1 MSKTQQTAE
10 KAPWH
15 LWVVSVLAMLW
26 CSMGVIDFL
35 MTQTRNEAY
44 MSNFTPQQI
53 EFFYSLPPW
62 VLLAW
67 AVAVWGGVLGAVLLI
82 LRRRFAVQV
91 FLVSFIAMV
100 LSTFHNYLLSDG
112 MKVMGDPF
120 SLIFSAAIFLIALA
134 LFVCAHVMYKRGVLV

>member
-1 MSKTQQTAE
+1 M
-10 KAPWH
+10 
-15 LWVVSVLAMLW
+15 AMLW

-35 MTQTRNEAY
+35 MTQTRNQAY

-112 MKVMGDPF
+112 MEVMGDPF
-120 SLIFSAAIFLIALA
+120 SLIFSAVIFLIALA
-134 LFVCAHVMYKRGVLV
+134 LFVYAHVMYKRGVLV